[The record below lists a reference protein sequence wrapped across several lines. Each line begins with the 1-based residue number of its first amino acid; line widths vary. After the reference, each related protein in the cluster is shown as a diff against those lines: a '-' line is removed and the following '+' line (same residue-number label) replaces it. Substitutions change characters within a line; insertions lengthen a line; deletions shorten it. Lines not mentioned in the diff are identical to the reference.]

1 MIFPRQSSL
10 RNFVPLLLL
19 LPILLGAFS
28 AQLKAQQDPATLDPA
43 DIFFQAWLEIK
54 RAEKLEEEGKFSDA
68 WQKYTQ
74 AANYYIA
81 LNKFHQNWKPNLVQ
95 SRMNSTEESMKK
107 IESKASAELASN
119 RKKTQDL
126 IESPNPSLPTRD
138 GAGTGYKITPPTST
152 SPQGSELA
160 AKLSRLKRLEEENKD
175 LRAQREALL
184 SENKNFKALEADASL
199 KDQERKKLED
209 EIGKKDKEIAML
221 RDVLARAPLQ
231 QDMNSLTQKNKTLD
245 HELQITARALNSS
258 KEKLLEAEQNAD
270 NFREEAE
277 LAKNRIKQIQDEMN
291 IQMNTR
297 VSQVEQNMQAQKEAD
312 NQVIVKMREELKTV
326 TGMLE
331 QTRQELGQANKRIEQ
346 MQQSLNESQTTI
358 EELTRQRDSLR
369 LERDTLASI
378 LKKSDSKGIQELI
391 KENVRLGTELKE
403 AIDRLEFL
411 EKSHNATKDDLQQA
425 RNDLAI
431 AKSSILR
438 YQRQQQTQDST
449 IESLENQLRVAET
462 TLANQE
468 ANADRNTNQE
478 EIETLRGT
486 VQRLLAAQE
495 RRRMGEQILWDTYQ
509 KSKVKIEG
517 LGKAIEDIRNIKI
530 DLTDE
535 EQKFVDSHRR
545 PDLELT
551 SPGRVSMAHALKYGN
566 DLAEETKYVEKLI
579 IRHFEKGRIQAA
591 HSVLI
596 DINER
601 APGHYPVLCKLGV
614 VEMKLGNYKAAIQC
628 LDEAITMRENSS
640 YAHFMLGIAKYK
652 NSDLE
657 EALAC
662 FERSLLL
669 KPDNARAHLYLGNL
683 AGAAKHYEKAE
694 QHFLSTI
701 EIDPTLADA
710 YYNLAVLYEQQ
721 TRNKDALSY
730 YQKALDNG
738 AQPDQALEKKLLN

>member
-1 MIFPRQSSL
+1 MFSLRQSAL

-28 AQLKAQQDPATLDPA
+28 LQLKAQQDPATLDPA

-54 RAEKLEEEGKFSDA
+54 RAEKFEEEEKFSDA
-68 WQKYTQ
+68 WQKYRQ
-74 AANYYIA
+74 AANYYDV
-81 LNKFHQNWKPNLVQ
+81 LNEFHKNWKPNLVQ
-95 SRMNSTEESMKK
+95 SRMNSTAESMKK
-107 IESKASAELASN
+107 IEPKASAELASN
-119 RKKTQDL
+119 RKKTRDL
-126 IESPNPSLPTRD
+126 IESPKQVSPVQRGP
-138 GAGTGYKITPPTST
+138 GTGYQITPPANNAAPNRGT
-152 SPQGSELA
+152 SPDPATLA
-160 AKLSRLKRLEEENKD
+160 RLKRLEEDNRELRARLETALRENKD
-175 LRAQREALL
+175 I
-184 SENKNFKALEADASL
+184 KALEADASL
-199 KDQERKKLED
+199 KEQERNKLKEL
-209 EIGKKDKEIAML
+209 IAKKDQEIAMI

-231 QDMNSLTQKNKTLD
+231 QDMNNLTQKNKTLE
-245 HELQITARALNSS
+245 HELQITARALKSS
-258 KEKLLEAEQNAD
+258 KEKLMEAEQSAD
-270 NFREEAE
+270 NFRQEAE
-277 LAKNRIKQIQDEMN
+277 LAKNRITKIEHEMQSKVGEIQ
-291 IQMNTR
+291 
-297 VSQVEQNMQAQKEAD
+297 QNMKVQKDAD
-312 NQVIVKMREELKTV
+312 NQVIVKLREELKTV

-331 QTRQELGQANKRIEQ
+331 QTRQELGQANKRIDQ
-346 MQQSLNESQTTI
+346 MQQSLNESQATI
-358 EELTRQRDSLR
+358 EELTKQRDSLR
-369 LERDTLASI
+369 IERDTLASI

-403 AIDRLEFL
+403 ASERLVFL
-411 EKSHNATKDDLQQA
+411 EKNHDTTKDELVKA

-438 YQRQQQTQDST
+438 YQKHQETQDST
-449 IESLENQLRVAET
+449 IESLENQLREAEI
-462 TLANQE
+462 TLANQQ
-468 ANADRNTNQE
+468 ADTDRYSNE
-478 EIETLRGT
+478 EEVKTLRGT

-535 EQKFVDSHRR
+535 EKEFVASHRR
-545 PDLELT
+545 PDREFT
-551 SPGRVSMAHALKYGN
+551 SPQRVSMAHALKYGHE
-566 DLAEETKYVEKLI
+566 LATETRYVEDLI

-601 APGHYPVLCKLGV
+601 APGHYPILCKLGV
-614 VEMKLGNYKAAIQC
+614 VEMKLGNYKAAIEC

-640 YAHFMLGIAKYK
+640 YAHFMLGIAQYK

-657 EALAC
+657 EALAS
-662 FERSLLL
+662 FERSLAL

-683 AGAAKHYEKAE
+683 AGAAKRYEEAE
-694 QHFLSTI
+694 EHFLSTI
-701 EIDPTLADA
+701 ELDPTLADG
-710 YYNLAVLYEQQ
+710 YYNLAVLYQQQ

>member
-19 LPILLGAFS
+19 LPILLGAFT
-28 AQLKAQQDPATLDPA
+28 AQLKAQQDPPTLDPA

-54 RAEKLEEEGKFSDA
+54 RAEKLENEAKFSEA
-68 WQKYTQ
+68 WQKYRQ
-74 AANYYIA
+74 AANYYDV
-81 LNKFHQNWKPNLVQ
+81 LNEFHKSWKPNLVQ
-95 SRMNSTEESMKK
+95 SRMNSTAESMKK
-107 IESKASAELASN
+107 IEPKASAELASN

-126 IESPNPSLPTRD
+126 IESPNPSLPSRN
-138 GAGTGYKITPPTST
+138 GAGTGYKITPPTRT
-152 SPQGSELA
+152 SPPGHDSSA
-160 AKLSRLKRLEEENKD
+160 NLSRLKRLEEENKE

-184 SENKNFKALEADASL
+184 RENKNFKALEADASL

-209 EIGKKDKEIAML
+209 TIKKKDKEIAMI

-231 QDMNSLTQKNKTLD
+231 QDMNNLTQKNKTL
-245 HELQITARALNSS
+245 EQEIQITARALKSS
-258 KEKLLEAEQNAD
+258 EDKLKEAELNAD
-270 NFREEAE
+270 NFRQEAE
-277 LAKNRIKQIQDEMN
+277 LAKNRLSKIENDMK
-291 IQMNTR
+291 
-297 VSQVEQNMQAQKEAD
+297 AQKNAD
-312 NQVIVKMREELKTV
+312 NQVIVKLREELKAV

-331 QTRQELGQANKRIEQ
+331 QTRQELGQANKRINQ
-346 MQQSLNESQTTI
+346 MQRSLNESQATI

-378 LKKSDSKGIQELI
+378 LKKSDSQGVQDLI
-391 KENVRLGTELKE
+391 AENMRLGTELKE
-403 AIDRLEFL
+403 ASARLEFL
-411 EKSHNATKDDLQQA
+411 EKSHNTTKDDLVKA
-425 RNDLAI
+425 RNDLTI
-431 AKSSILR
+431 AKSRILG
-438 YQRQQQTQDST
+438 YQKQQESQDST
-449 IESLENQLRVAET
+449 IKSLENQLRVAET

-468 ANADRNTNQE
+468 ANPDRNTNE
-478 EIETLRGT
+478 EEVKTLRGT

-509 KSKVKIEG
+509 KSKVKIDG

-530 DLTDE
+530 KLTE
-535 EQKFVDSHRR
+535 EEEKFVASHRR
-545 PDLELT
+545 PDQEFK
-551 SPGRVSMAHALKYGN
+551 SPQRVSMTHALKYGSK
-566 DLAEETKYVEKLI
+566 LAEETKYVEGLI
-579 IRHFEKGRIQAA
+579 IRHFQKGRTQAA

-601 APGHYPVLCKLGV
+601 VPGNYRILCNLGV
-614 VEMKLGNYKAAIQC
+614 VEMKLGNYEAAIEC

-652 NSDLE
+652 NSDLDA
-657 EALAC
+657 ALNC
-662 FERSLLL
+662 FERSLAL

-683 AGAAKHYEKAE
+683 AGAAKRFDKAE
-694 QHFLSTI
+694 EHFLSTI
-701 EIDPTLADA
+701 ELDPTLADA

>member
-28 AQLKAQQDPATLDPA
+28 AQLKAQQDPAALDPA

-54 RAEKLEEEGKFSDA
+54 RAEKLEAEGKFSDA

-74 AANYYIA
+74 AANYYST
-81 LNKFHQNWKPNLVQ
+81 LNEFHKNWKPNLVQ
-95 SRMNSTEESMKK
+95 SRMNSTQESLK
-107 IESKASAELASN
+107 IIEPKASSELASN

-126 IESPNPSLPTRD
+126 IESPNTSLPTRN
-138 GAGTGYKITPPTST
+138 GVGTGYKITPPTST
-152 SPQGSELA
+152 SPPGYDSSAE
-160 AKLSRLKRLEEENKD
+160 LSRLKKLEEENKE
-175 LRAQREALL
+175 LRSQREALL
-184 SENKNFKALEADASL
+184 RENKNFKEREADAPL
-199 KDQERKKLED
+199 KDRERKKLED
-209 EIGKKDKEIAML
+209 EIGKKDKEIAMI

-231 QDMNSLTQKNKTLD
+231 QDMNNLTQKNKTLE
-245 HELQITARALNSS
+245 HEIQITARALKSS
-258 KEKLLEAEQNAD
+258 EDKLKDAKLNAN
-270 NFREEAE
+270 NFRQEAE
-277 LAKNRIKQIQDEMN
+277 LAKNRLSKIKNDME
-291 IQMNTR
+291 
-297 VSQVEQNMQAQKEAD
+297 VQKNAD
-312 NQVIVKMREELKTV
+312 NQVIVKLREELKTV
-326 TGMLE
+326 TGILE
-331 QTRQELGQANKRIEQ
+331 QTRQELGHANKRIEQ
-346 MQQSLNESQTTI
+346 MQQSLNESQATI

-403 AIDRLEFL
+403 AIDRLVFL
-411 EKSHNATKDDLQQA
+411 EKSHNTTKDELVKA
-425 RNDLAI
+425 RNDLTI
-431 AKSSILR
+431 AKSKILG
-438 YQRQQQTQDST
+438 YQKQQESQSST
-449 IESLENQLRVAET
+449 IKSLENQLRVAEA

-468 ANADRNTNQE
+468 ANPERNTNE
-478 EIETLRGT
+478 EEVKTLRGT

-517 LGKAIEDIRNIKI
+517 LDKAIEDIRNIKI
-530 DLTDE
+530 KLTEDE
-535 EQKFVDSHRR
+535 EKFVASHKR
-545 PDLELT
+545 PDQEFK
-551 SPGRVSMAHALKYGN
+551 SPQRVNMAHALKHGN
-566 DLAEETKYVEKLI
+566 DLAVETKYVENLV

-601 APGHYPVLCKLGV
+601 APGHYPILCKLGV
-614 VEMKLGNYKAAIQC
+614 AEMKLGNYKAAIQC

-652 NSDLE
+652 NSDFE

-683 AGAAKHYEKAE
+683 AGAAKHYQKAE

-701 EIDPTLADA
+701 ELDPTLADA

-730 YQKALDNG
+730 YQKAIDNG
-738 AQPDQALEKKLLN
+738 AQPDQALEKKLIN